1 MKGGSEHLFCPDCH
15 KVVKNRLIDECIKQ
29 SSALHCKCNIQTLE
43 LNYTKVELTTELT
56 NDDFVFVE
64 VQKKNEGKTFLQKG
78 KNSIV

>member
-15 KVVKNRLIDECIKQ
+15 KVIKNRLIDECIKQ

-43 LNYTKVELTTELT
+43 LDDTKVELTTELT

-64 VQKKNEGKTFLQKG
+64 VQKKNEGKTVLQKG